1 VEGAPLRVSDIFL
14 RPFLCWSEEKA
25 TFGLRFL
32 QSQARD
38 TQMVIFISGIWKS
51 LLMHAAV
58 ESHSSLDKF

>member
-1 VEGAPLRVSDIFL
+1 VSDIFL

-38 TQMVIFISGIWKS
+38 TQMVIFHRWDLEVPINACGC
-51 LLMHAAV
+51 
-58 ESHSSLDKF
+58 